1 MRKLE
6 VIDQLEKKG
15 GQTKQF
21 LDDRIRAATR
31 TFIEAEQ
38 KAGSYGKALVN
49 VYDLVPSLSKEVANL
64 AQSYQKQ
71 INTEKEAAALE
82 QKKAN
87 RREEIINWLKRWKAN
102 EDEITATNKRREKQI
117 LSAYV
122 KEQIAASKLEE
133 KQKAIAASM
142 PFPPDI
148 MEKMRAQQ
156 EEIRKNTRKT
166 LQVEK
171 QIAEERARVAKEAR
185 KLERQEYVGIHKEQV
200 AIANAMKDHLQELQM
215 AIERRKQLSAAMPFP
230 EDILQQARQNAVRQR
245 EIELQNEKNRKA
257 YRKLEREEAV
267 AAADRERKIAAE
279 MLDGINEILAK
290 AKERKAVEIGIAE
303 DLIRLGRERAIENKK
318 LAAEEIAHQK
328 IIEQLKTSFR
338 RREVQEYVDEQLRI
352 QQMEIDFENKMES
365 LRRAARRREVDEY
378 VQGVLEE
385 QAAERRLQQ
394 EIERLKQSARARER
408 KAYVDAFEANKKL
421 QSMVIQPQQHAL
433 LEQIRLQEQQNA
445 LIARRMNM
453 YRQMPSLM
461 ARGTPGGGF
470 GQQAMQGLS
479 MAGIPGTQLL
489 GMGAIGASI
498 YAGSKLI
505 LESVK
510 AYARLRDN
518 LVLLEVQ
525 FKSTEKAA
533 IAFNQIRQLA
543 AESPLESADLLRAA
557 KMLAQY
563 GVAAEDVTPTLRRL
577 AEISS
582 GNAMQLEGLA
592 RAYAQVRGA
601 GRLMGQELLQLTNA
615 GFNPLREITRMT
627 GVEMMQLRKM
637 MEQGLL
643 TFKDFDDAVYTST
656 STLHKG
662 QFAGQM
668 TKQAEEL
675 SAQFNAFSDALT
687 QVGEQIGSM
696 LAPYIKMFLKDV
708 TENLRAFAKALQILT
723 QMADY
728 TNKIFFDRDKWLQE
742 STALLVNFATT
753 YASVM
758 TDIPGIQRQEVQVIK
773 EKRTLFDNILKRQE
787 ESRRLIEMEKLK
799 QQEAV
804 QEQIDGLKMMK
815 DAQEAYLKAT
825 MSTADYE
832 KLQAKRKVDDF
843 RKEAELMA
851 KLKSDQAWMTRT
863 ARSGSYEQMS
873 RPFFAQAEKDIKEF
887 EKLMTQTPLLEEAKA
902 IKQGLFKAAN
912 PQAQMMEQAQRIADM
927 INGGMLTM
935 QQGSAELARVMQENT
950 NATQQQSY
958 DLPRTLQAGTVEA
971 YQAMFGRDNTA
982 KLQLAE
988 QKRQV
993 AEQQKANGLLNDLL
1007 NKNPIKAMN

>member
-1 MRKLE
+1 MTKVITYNNIQLSFQADTSGIKASRSELAQLTREVNNQRTPLERFIRKIE
-6 VIDQLEKKG
+6 VINQASSRLSPKDVE
-15 GQTKQF
+15 
-21 LDDRIRAATR
+21 DRIRAVANS
-31 TFIEAEQ
+31 FLEAEK
-38 KAGSYGKALVN
+38 KAGRYRDALSA
-49 VYDLVPSLSKEVANL
+49 LEAFTPQL
-64 AQSYQKQ
+64 AQEARNLRQSYDDLLK
-71 INTEKEAAALE
+71 TEKELAEINLRLAGQEAL
-82 QKKAN
+82 KKSQQ
-87 RREEIINWLKRWKAN
+87 ESKRVQ
-102 EDEITATNKRREKQI
+102 IEKQ
-117 LSAYV
+117 V
-122 KEQIAASKLEE
+122 LEFK
-133 KQKAIAASM
+133 KQ
-142 PFPPDI
+142 
-148 MEKMRAQQ
+148 Q
-156 EEIRKNTRKT
+156 
-166 LQVEK
+166 
-171 QIAEERARVAKEAR
+171 
-185 KLERQEYVGIHKEQV
+185 
-200 AIANAMKDHLQELQM
+200 
-215 AIERRKQLSAAMPFP
+215 
-230 EDILQQARQNAVRQR
+230 
-245 EIELQNEKNRKA
+245 
-257 YRKLEREEAV
+257 REEA
-267 AAADRERKIAAE
+267 AAIAREEARMAMEIEKLKRAARKRERDDYVEEVLQNQKSLQLVERKIYSLEA
-279 MLDGINEILAK
+279 
-290 AKERKAVEIGIAE
+290 ERKHYGTLLFLKKQIVMEEIKE
-303 DLIRLGRERAIENKK
+303 DLVLRK
-318 LAAEEIAHQK
+318 LIQ
-328 IIEQLKTSFR
+328 
-338 RREVQEYVDEQLRI
+338 DE
-352 QQMEIDFENKMES
+352 
-365 LRRAARRREVDEY
+365 
-378 VQGVLEE
+378 
-385 QAAERRLQQ
+385 
-394 EIERLKQSARARER
+394 
-408 KAYVDAFEANKKL
+408 
-421 QSMVIQPQQHAL
+421 
-433 LEQIRLQEQQNA
+433 EQQNA
-445 LIARRMNM
+445 LVARRMNM

-461 ARGTPGGGF
+461 ARGAPGGGF

-563 GVAAEDVTPTLRRL
+563 GVTAEDVTPTLRRL

-668 TKQAEEL
+668 TKQAQEL
-675 SAQFNAFSDALT
+675 TAQFNAFKDALT

-696 LAPYIKMFLKDV
+696 LAPYIKMFLRDV
-708 TENLRAFAKALQILT
+708 TENLRAFARALQIFA

-728 TNKIFFDRDKWLQE
+728 TYKMFFDRDKWMQQ
-742 STALLVNFATT
+742 STGLLINLATT
-753 YASVM
+753 YASVI
-758 TDIPGIQRQEVQVIK
+758 TKIPGIQAQEVQVIK
-773 EKRTLFDNILKRQE
+773 EKRTLFDNILKRQQ

-832 KLQAKRKVDDF
+832 KLQAKRKVEDF
-843 RKEAELMA
+843 RKEAEAMA
-851 KLKSDQAWMTRT
+851 KLKTDQAWMTRT
-863 ARSGSYEQMS
+863 ARSGTYEQMS

-887 EKLMTQTPLLEEAKA
+887 ERLMTETPMLEEAKA
-902 IKQGLFKAAN
+902 IKEGLVKAAN
-912 PQAQMMEQAQRIADM
+912 PQIEIMQQARRIADM
-927 INGGMLTM
+927 INAGMLTM
-935 QQGSAELARVMQENT
+935 QQGSAELARVMDQNT
-950 NATQQQSY
+950 EAIKQQSY

-971 YQAMFGRDNTA
+971 YQAMFGTRDID
-982 KLQLAE
+982 KQQLDQ

-993 AEQQKANGLLNDLL
+993 KLGQDANGLLRQIVNQ
-1007 NKNPIKAMN
+1007 KPVGVVP